1 MIVLKKRNNKMSNKL
16 KILLCSDDD
25 GVMVKTIKSVV
36 SSKGFEGTIVL
47 VRDQHDI
54 DSISKEIVDA
64 DVVYPDKAMITREMI
79 MSAEK
84 VRLFQYGTGYD
95 TIDIEAARERKIP
108 VCNMPGITAQSVA
121 EHAMYLILALAR
133 NDRDYGQEMKD
144 GKWDRGVGIE
154 LAGKTLGLIGFG
166 NIGKITARIAHGFG
180 MKIIAFRDNKER
192 GNEGLDFVDIVDF
205 DYLLEESDI
214 VSILLPLIKLG
225 SCKTERLIGKKELEK
240 IGGAGLGWLI
250 NTSRG
255 AIINENDLIESL
267 KSNIIKKAALD
278 VFETEPLPEYSEL
291 RRLPNVL
298 LTPHI
303 AGDTKE
309 ALIRRYTLIAENAI
323 KVMNNERPQYIVK
336 ELQSV
341 F

>member
-1 MIVLKKRNNKMSNKL
+1 MSKTL

-36 SSKGFEGTIVL
+36 SSKGFEANIVL
-47 VRDQHDI
+47 VRDQHDV
-54 DSISKEIVDA
+54 DTISKEIVDA

-95 TIDIEAARERKIP
+95 TIDLESVRERKIP

-121 EHAMYLILALAR
+121 EHAMYLVLALAR
-133 NDRDYGQEMKD
+133 NGRDYGQEMKD
-144 GKWDRGVGIE
+144 GKWNRGVGVE
-154 LAGKTLGLIGFG
+154 LAGKTLGLIGYG
-166 NIGKITARIAHGFG
+166 NIGRIQARIAQGFG
-180 MKIIAFRDNKER
+180 MRIIACRKNRER

-205 DYLLEESDI
+205 DYLLEKSDI

-240 IGGAGLGWLI
+240 IGGTGLGWLI

-267 KSNIIKKAALD
+267 ESGVIKKAALD
-278 VFETEPLPEYSEL
+278 VYETEPLPENSEL
-291 RRLPNVL
+291 RRFPNVL

-309 ALIRRYTLIAENAI
+309 ALVRRYTLIAENAI
-323 KVMNNERPQYIVK
+323 KVMNNEKPQYIVK

>member
-1 MIVLKKRNNKMSNKL
+1 MSKKL

-25 GVMVKTIKSVV
+25 GLMVKTIKSVV
-36 SSKGFEGTIVL
+36 SNRGFQENIVL
-47 VRDQHDI
+47 VRDQHDV
-54 DSISKEIVDA
+54 STISKEIVDA
-64 DVVYPDKAMITREMI
+64 DIVYPDKAMITREMI

-84 VRLFQYGTGYD
+84 VKLFQCGTGYD
-95 TIDIEAARERKIP
+95 TIDLWAVIERKIP

-121 EHAMYLILALAR
+121 EHAMYLVLALAK
-133 NDRDYGQEMKD
+133 NGRDYGQEMKD
-144 GKWDRGVGIE
+144 GKWNRGVGIE

-166 NIGKITARIAHGFG
+166 NIGRIHARIAHGFG
-180 MKIIAFRDNKER
+180 MKIIAFRRNMER

-205 DYLLEESDI
+205 DCLLEKSDI
-214 VSILLPLIKLG
+214 VSILLPLTKHG

-255 AIINENDLIESL
+255 AVISEDDLIESL
-267 KSNIIKKAALD
+267 ENGIVKKAALD
-278 VFETEPLPEYSEL
+278 VYETEPLSEYSKL
-291 RRLPNVL
+291 RKLPNVV

-323 KVMNNERPQYIVK
+323 KVMNNEKPQYIVK
-336 ELQSV
+336 ELQSI
-341 F
+341 FDD

>member
-1 MIVLKKRNNKMSNKL
+1 MPKTL

-25 GVMVKTIKSVV
+25 GIIVKTIKAVV
-36 SSKGFEGTIVL
+36 SNKGFEENIVL
-47 VRDQHDI
+47 VRDQHDV
-54 DSISKEIVDA
+54 DTISKEIVDA

-95 TIDIEAARERKIP
+95 TIDLESARGRKIP

-144 GKWDRGVGIE
+144 GKWDRRVGIE

-180 MKIIAFRDNKER
+180 MKIIACRKNKER

-205 DYLLEESDI
+205 DYLLEKSDI

-278 VFETEPLPEYSEL
+278 VYETEPLPEYSEL

-323 KVMNNERPQYIVK
+323 KVMNNERPQYIVT

>member
-1 MIVLKKRNNKMSNKL
+1 MSKTL

-36 SSKGFEGTIVL
+36 SSKGFEENIVL
-47 VRDQHDI
+47 VRDQHDL

-95 TIDIEAARERKIP
+95 TIDLESVRERKIP

-121 EHAMYLILALAR
+121 EHAMYLVLALAK

-144 GKWDRGVGIE
+144 GKWNRGVGIE
-154 LAGKTLGLIGFG
+154 LAGKTLGLIGYG
-166 NIGKITARIAHGFG
+166 NIGRIHAGIAHAFG
-180 MKIIAFRDNKER
+180 MKILAFRKNKER
-192 GNEGLDFVDIVDF
+192 GSEGLDFVDIVDF
-205 DYLLEESDI
+205 DYLLEKSDI
-214 VSILLPLIKLG
+214 VSILLPLIKHG
-225 SCKTERLIGKKELEK
+225 SCKTERLIGKEELEK

-255 AIINENDLIESL
+255 TIINENDLIESL
-267 KSNIIKKAALD
+267 ESGVIKKAALD
-278 VFETEPLPEYSEL
+278 VYETEPLSEHSEL

-303 AGDTKE
+303 AGDTRE

-323 KVMNNERPQYIVK
+323 KVMNNEKPQYIVK

>member
-1 MIVLKKRNNKMSNKL
+1 MSNKL

-25 GVMVKTIKSVV
+25 GVMVKIMKSVV

-54 DSISKEIVDA
+54 DTISKEIVDA
-64 DVVYPDKAMITREMI
+64 DVVYPDKAMITRKMI
-79 MSAEK
+79 MNAKK

-95 TIDIEAARERKIP
+95 TIDLGAARERKIP

-121 EHAMYLILALAR
+121 EHAMYLLLALAR

-180 MKIIAFRDNKER
+180 MKIIAFRKKKER

-205 DYLLEESDI
+205 DYLLEKSDI

-225 SCKTERLIGKKELEK
+225 NCKTERLIGKKELEK

-267 KSNIIKKAALD
+267 ESGVIKKAALD
-278 VFETEPLPEYSEL
+278 VYETEPLPEYSEL

-341 F
+341 FVD

>member
-1 MIVLKKRNNKMSNKL
+1 MSKKL

-25 GVMVKTIKSVV
+25 GLMVKTIKSVV
-36 SSKGFEGTIVL
+36 SSKGFDGNIVL
-47 VRDQHDI
+47 VRDQHDV

-64 DVVYPDKAMITREMI
+64 DVVYPDKAMITRKMI

-95 TIDIEAARERKIP
+95 TIDLESVRERKIP
-108 VCNMPGITAQSVA
+108 VCNMPGLTAQSVA

-144 GKWDRGVGIE
+144 GKWNRGVGIE
-154 LAGKTLGLIGFG
+154 LAGKTLGLIGYG
-166 NIGKITARIAHGFG
+166 NIGRIQAGMAHAFG
-180 MKIIAFRDNKER
+180 MKIIACRKNRER
-192 GNEGLDFVDIVDF
+192 GSEGLDFVDIVDL
-205 DYLLEESDI
+205 DYILEESDI
-214 VSILLPLIKLG
+214 VSILLPLIKHG

-267 KSNIIKKAALD
+267 ESGVIKKAALD
-278 VFETEPLPEYSEL
+278 VYETEPLPEHSEL
-291 RRLPNVL
+291 RKLPNVF

-323 KVMNNERPQYIVK
+323 RVMNNEKPQYIVK

-341 F
+341 FVEP

>member
-1 MIVLKKRNNKMSNKL
+1 MPKTL

-25 GVMVKTIKSVV
+25 GIIVKTIKAVV
-36 SSKGFEGTIVL
+36 SNKGFEENIVL
-47 VRDQHDI
+47 VQDQHDV
-54 DSISKEIVDA
+54 DTISKEIVDA

-95 TIDIEAARERKIP
+95 TIDLESARGRKIP

-121 EHAMYLILALAR
+121 EHAMYLVLALAR

-144 GKWDRGVGIE
+144 GKWNRGVGVE

-166 NIGKITARIAHGFG
+166 NIGRIQARIAHGFG
-180 MKIIAFRDNKER
+180 MKIIAFRKNKER

-205 DYLLEESDI
+205 DYLLEKSDI
-214 VSILLPLIKLG
+214 VSILLPLIKHG

-240 IGGAGLGWLI
+240 IGGTGLGWLI

-255 AIINENDLIESL
+255 AIINESDLIVSLESGVL
-267 KSNIIKKAALD
+267 KKAALD
-278 VFETEPLPEYSEL
+278 VYETEPLPEHSEL
-291 RRLPNVL
+291 RRFPNVI

-303 AGDTKE
+303 AGDTRE
-309 ALIRRYTLIAENAI
+309 ALIRRYTMIAENAMR
-323 KVMNNERPQYIVK
+323 VMNNETPQYIVK

>member
-1 MIVLKKRNNKMSNKL
+1 MSKKL

-25 GVMVKTIKSVV
+25 GLMVKTIKSVI
-36 SSKGFEGTIVL
+36 SNKGYEENIVL
-47 VRDQHDI
+47 VRDQHDADTI
-54 DSISKEIVDA
+54 AKEIVDA

-95 TIDIEAARERKIP
+95 TIDLEAAGERKIP

-133 NDRDYGQEMKD
+133 NDRDYGEEMKG
-144 GKWDRGVGIE
+144 GKWNRGVGIE
-154 LAGKTLGLIGFG
+154 LAGKTLGLIGYG
-166 NIGKITARIAHGFG
+166 NIGKIHARIAHGFG
-180 MKIIAFRDNKER
+180 MKILAFRGNRER

-205 DYLLEESDI
+205 DYLLENSDI
-214 VSILLPLIKLG
+214 VSVLLPLIKHG
-225 SCKTERLIGKKELEK
+225 SCKTERFIGKKELIK

-267 KSNIIKKAALD
+267 KNNIIKKAALD
-278 VFETEPLPEYSEL
+278 VYETEPLPENSEL
-291 RRLPNVL
+291 RKLPNL
-298 LTPHI
+298 FLTPHI

-309 ALIRRYTLIAENAI
+309 ALVRRYTLIAENAI
-323 KVMNNERPQYIVK
+323 KVMNNKKPQYIVK
-336 ELQSV
+336 ELESV
-341 F
+341 FD

>member
-1 MIVLKKRNNKMSNKL
+1 MSKTL

-25 GVMVKTIKSVV
+25 GIMVKTIKSMV
-36 SSKGFEGTIVL
+36 SGKGFDVNIVL
-47 VRDQHDI
+47 VRDQHDV

-64 DVVYPDKAMITREMI
+64 DIVYPDKAMITGEMI

-84 VRLFQYGTGYD
+84 VRLFQCGAGYD
-95 TIDIEAARERKIP
+95 TVNLESARERKIH
-108 VCNMPGITAQSVA
+108 VCNMPGLTAQSVA
-121 EHAMYLILALAR
+121 EHAMYLMLALAR

-144 GKWDRGVGIE
+144 GKWNRGVGIE

-166 NIGKITARIAHGFG
+166 NIGRIQARIAHGFG
-180 MKIIAFRDNKER
+180 MKVIAFRKNKER
-192 GNEGLDFVDIVDF
+192 GNDGLDFVDIVDF
-205 DYLLEESDI
+205 DYLLGKSDI
-214 VSILLPLIKLG
+214 ISILLPLIKHG
-225 SCKTERLIGKKELEK
+225 SYKTERLIGKKELEE

-255 AIINENDLIESL
+255 SIVNENDLIESL
-267 KSNIIKKAALD
+267 RSGVIKKAALD
-278 VFETEPLPEYSEL
+278 VYEIEPLPEHSEL

-323 KVMNNERPQYIVK
+323 KVMNNEKPRYIVK

-341 F
+341 FVD

>member
-1 MIVLKKRNNKMSNKL
+1 MSKKI

-25 GVMVKTIKSVV
+25 GLMVKTIKSVI
-36 SSKGFEGTIVL
+36 SNKGYEENIVL
-47 VRDQHDI
+47 VRDQHDADTI
-54 DSISKEIVDA
+54 AKEIVDA

-95 TIDIEAARERKIP
+95 TIDLEAAGERKIP

-133 NDRDYGQEMKD
+133 NDRDYGEEMKG
-144 GKWDRGVGIE
+144 GKWNRGVGIE
-154 LAGKTLGLIGFG
+154 LAGKTLGLIGYG
-166 NIGKITARIAHGFG
+166 NIGKIHARIAHGFG
-180 MKIIAFRDNKER
+180 MKILAFRGNRER

-205 DYLLEESDI
+205 DYLLENSDI
-214 VSILLPLIKLG
+214 VSVLLPLIKHG
-225 SCKTERLIGKKELEK
+225 SCKTERFIGKKELIK

-267 KSNIIKKAALD
+267 KTTLLKRQHWM
-278 VFETEPLPEYSEL
+278 YM
-291 RRLPNVL
+291 RLNLCRKTV
-298 LTPHI
+298 
-303 AGDTKE
+303 
-309 ALIRRYTLIAENAI
+309 
-323 KVMNNERPQYIVK
+323 
-336 ELQSV
+336 S
-341 F
+341 